1 MSSAAITP
9 SMRAVGWN
17 VHFTIGQE
25 EDPGAFAG
33 IYQAAGSDLVTFR
46 HVCDELRLC
55 FEFPNDAVRS
65 ESGED
70 NDDDNNDLWAG
81 IAFALADHPG
91 LPSSSPLCPS
101 FVAGELLD
109 QPVPS
114 VAPSRPKEQNVV
126 KYHVIYHKHCHLPF
140 NSPLDTHLRARCAQN
155 LPNPVRR
162 RDPRYLPPNKTPS
175 DPRLTLMPLRRKIQA
190 RSQSPPKRS
199 ASGSVSPRKSGSD
212 GADNNELDSMLAPTG
227 MDIDVNEA
235 KRVINDFRSS
245 CLNRATCCAVSGEGE
260 PWCPGPPIGPGVQ
273 ACHIVP
279 QHHYHLYPIIG
290 SQCNDEERPVEES
303 PRRLQEAW
311 QSTWS
316 PRNGILLMKHLHEF
330 FDARLF
336 SIHPR
341 TLRVRV
347 FVPYDALTRFNGQR
361 ASVPP
366 TIDRKALRHHY
377 EMCCIENMAAE
388 RPSLD
393 VTSPGISGI
402 ATSGTGTPF
411 DTRHDLP
418 ATPSS
423 RSMQTET
430 VISRTGDPS
439 KRSRPT
445 PSDQNQPTDTSRQSS
460 LVEEAEAAP
469 WGNKRSCK
477 RRRSEDYQVGDETSS
492 QHDWIQEDTSEGYI
506 TVWNNRE
513 FLADVNWELQKFKA
527 RQPAS

>member
-1 MSSAAITP
+1 MPSAAITP

-17 VHFTIGQE
+17 VHFTIGHE

-55 FEFPNDAVRS
+55 FEFPANAVRS
-65 ESGED
+65 ESDDD
-70 NDDDNNDLWAG
+70 NDDDDDDSNDPWAS
-81 IAFALADHPG
+81 IAFALANHPN
-91 LPSSSPLCPS
+91 LQSPSPPCAS
-101 FVAGELLD
+101 FVTGDLLD

-114 VAPSRPKEQNVV
+114 VAPSRPKEQNIV
-126 KYHVIYHKHCHLPF
+126 KYHIIYHKHCHLPP
-140 NSPLDTHLRARCAQN
+140 NSPLHTHLETRCARN

-175 DPRLTLMPLRRKIQA
+175 DPRLTLMPLRRTMKA
-190 RSQSPPKRS
+190 RSQ
-199 ASGSVSPRKSGSD
+199 KSGSD
-212 GADNNELDSMLAPTG
+212 DADNNELDSILAPTG
-227 MDIDVNEA
+227 MDIDVIEA
-235 KRVINDFRSS
+235 KRVINDFRSA

-279 QHHYHLYPIIG
+279 QHHYHLYPLIG
-290 SQCNDEERPVEES
+290 SQYNDDEDGPVEES

-311 QSTWS
+311 QNTWS
-316 PRNGILLMKHLHEF
+316 PRNGILLLKHLHEF

-336 SIHPR
+336 SIHPH
-341 TLRVRV
+341 TFRVRV
-347 FVPYDALTRFNGQR
+347 FVPYDALARFNGRR
-361 ASVPP
+361 ASVPA

-388 RPSLD
+388 RPILDATSL
-393 VTSPGISGI
+393 SMSRI

-411 DTRHDLP
+411 DTRYDLP
-418 ATPSS
+418 ATPSL
-423 RSMQTET
+423 TEET

-445 PSDQNQPTDTSRQSS
+445 PSDQSHPTDASRQGG
-460 LVEEAEAAP
+460 LVEEAEAEP
-469 WGNKRSCK
+469 WENRRKRCK
-477 RRRSEDYQVGDETSS
+477 GGRLGDCQVDDETPSS
-492 QHDWIQEDTSEGYI
+492 QHDWIQEDKPESYI

-527 RQPAS
+527 RQLAS